1 MVDTF
6 ALYNP
11 VELMDSFDP
20 ESPQQAYQ
28 ELGTCPFTR
37 PEGNKVLAKR
47 ADIVEFNRHPAV
59 RANDGVH
66 LQLGAAEPLIPLMID
81 GEEQRTYRRLLDPLF
96 SPKAVARLEPKVRQL
111 TDQLIDG
118 FIEQGQT
125 ELFSS
130 FCQALPT
137 TVFVELLGL
146 PQADLPIFLRFKDS
160 VIRPEG
166 GTREE
171 QLAFSEREGQVMRN
185 YLTSVFDEREASGD
199 LREDLIGGF
208 LTAEVDGRTLTRS
221 EIMNIVYLLVIAG
234 LDTVAASLSC
244 MLGWLAR
251 NPEQRAELIAGP
263 SLMPSAVEEL
273 LRFESPVMYG
283 SRYVSEDFMVGDWDF
298 KAGEWVDV
306 MWASANVDPDA
317 FENPLTVDL
326 QRKHNAQIVFAT
338 GPHRCLGSNLARL
351 ELATALDQFHRRI
364 PEYSITEGQQPQ
376 YFNVGVRLAAYLPVS
391 FPSGEKS
398 A

>member
-1 MVDTF
+1 MDTF

-20 ESPQQAYQ
+20 EAPQQAYHD
-28 ELGTCPFTR
+28 LGTCPFTR

-47 ADIVEFNRHPAV
+47 ADIVEFNRHPGV

-66 LQLGAAEPLIPLMID
+66 LQLGAKEPLIPLMID

-118 FIEQGQT
+118 FIEEGQT

-146 PQADLPIFLRFKDS
+146 PQADLPLFLRFKDA
-160 VIRPEG
+160 VVRPEG
-166 GTREE
+166 ETREE
-171 QLAFSEREGQVMRN
+171 QLAFSEREGQVMRD
-185 YLTSVFDEREASGD
+185 YLNRVFDAREAGGD
-199 LREDLIGGF
+199 PGEDLIGGF

-221 EIMNIVYLLVIAG
+221 EIINIVYLLVIAG

-251 NPEQRAELIAGP
+251 NPEQRAELVADP

-283 SRYVSEDFMVGDWDF
+283 SRYVSEDFAVGEWQF
-298 KAGEWVDV
+298 TAGEWVDV
-306 MWASANVDPDA
+306 MWASANVDPEA
-317 FENPLTVDL
+317 FEDPLTVDL
-326 QRKHNAQIVFAT
+326 RRKRNAQIVFAT
-338 GPHRCLGSNLARL
+338 GPHRCLGSNLARM

-376 YFNVGVRLAAYLPVS
+376 YYNVGVRLAAYLPVS
-391 FPSGEKS
+391 FTPGEKS

>member
-1 MVDTF
+1 VETF
-6 ALYNP
+6 ALSNP

-28 ELGTCPFTR
+28 DLGKCPHTR
-37 PEGNKVLAKR
+37 PSGNKVLAKR
-47 ADIVEFNRHPAV
+47 ADIVEFNRHPKV

-66 LQLGAAEPLIPLMID
+66 FQLGAEEPLIPLMID
-81 GEEQRTYRRLLDPLF
+81 GDEQRIYRRLLDPLF

-118 FIEQGQT
+118 FIEKGET

-137 TVFVELLGL
+137 TVFLELLGL
-146 PQADLPIFLRFKDS
+146 PQADLPLFLRFKDA
-160 VIRPEG
+160 VVRPDGE
-166 GTREE
+166 TREE
-171 QLAFSEREGQVMRN
+171 QQAFQEREGRIMRD
-185 YLTSVFDEREASGD
+185 YLTRVFDEREAGGE
-199 LREDLIGGF
+199 LGGDLIGGF
-208 LTAEVDGRTLTRS
+208 LSAEVDGRTLTRS

-244 MLGWLAR
+244 MFSWLAR
-251 NPEQRAELIAGP
+251 NPQQRAELVADP
-263 SLMPSAVEEL
+263 SLIPAAVEEL

-283 SRYVSEDFMVGDWDF
+283 SRYVTEDFTLGEWQF
-298 KAGEWVDV
+298 TAGEWVDV

-317 FENPLTVDL
+317 FQDPLTVDL
-326 QRKHNAQIVFAT
+326 RRKHNAQIVFAT
-338 GPHRCLGSNLARL
+338 GPHRCLGSNLARM
-351 ELATALDQFHRRI
+351 ELATVLDQFHRRI
-364 PEYSITEGQQPQ
+364 PEYRINEGQQPQ

-391 FPSGEKS
+391 FTPGERS
-398 A
+398 E

>member
-1 MVDTF
+1 VETF

-11 VELMDSFDP
+11 VELMDSFDA

-28 ELGTCPFTR
+28 DLGKCPFTR

-47 ADIVEFNRHPAV
+47 ADIVEFNRHQAV

-66 LQLGAAEPLIPLMID
+66 LQLGASEPLIPLMID

-96 SPKAVARLEPKVRQL
+96 SPKAVQRLVPTVRQL
-111 TDQLIDG
+111 TDQLVDG

-146 PQADLPIFLRFKDS
+146 PQEDLPLFLRFKDA

-171 QLAFSEREGQVMRN
+171 QVAFQEREGQVMRD
-185 YLTSVFDEREASGD
+185 YLTRVFDRREASGELGD
-199 LREDLIGGF
+199 DLIGGF
-208 LTAEVDGRTLTRS
+208 LSAEVDGRRLTRS

-244 MLGWLAR
+244 LFSWLAR
-251 NPEQRAELIAGP
+251 HPDERAELVADP
-263 SLMPSAVEEL
+263 SLIPAAVEEL

-283 SRYVSEDFMVGDWDF
+283 SRYVTEDFTVGEWQF

-317 FENPLTVDL
+317 FENPLAVDL
-326 QRKHNAQIVFAT
+326 RRKHNAQIVFAT
-338 GPHRCLGSNLARL
+338 GPHRCLGSNLARM
-351 ELATALDQFHRRI
+351 ELATVLDQFHRRI
-364 PEYSITEGQQPQ
+364 PEYRITEGQQPQ
-376 YFNVGVRLAAYLPVS
+376 YFNVGVRLAAYLPLS
-391 FPSGEKS
+391 FAPGEKS